1 MLKLNIDEL
10 KEKSTPRK
18 IELLKL
24 MSEENI
30 LLSHISRPESY
41 PDFSGHFLHT
51 VGEALL
57 IAMYRN
63 DCNMVEMLFK
73 NYFSASL
80 LQFQRLQPKEVE
92 SSWQSHGDLK
102 IAVTPLLELM
112 DISGYAYLLSDY
124 HETHGLKEPIIEAW
138 DEYFNHDQEESRLQ
152 FLANAVSFSE
162 AVFGVAPRDTNRI
175 RWKQII
181 SQRLSDVEREEIPP
195 DPNRITVD
203 PEPRTVP
210 IHQSP
215 LVRIFAR
222 HPSYLQSYD
231 GVDIFIAK
239 YVRQWENKKNLDF
252 KWQRRKDLEEEIC
265 REKSRAAGN
274 EES

>member
-1 MLKLNIDEL
+1 MLKLNVDEL
-10 KEKSTPRK
+10 KEKSTQRK

-41 PDFSGHFLHT
+41 PDFSGHFLDT

-63 DCNMVEMLFK
+63 DCNMVKMLFK
-73 NYFSASL
+73 NYFSASF
-80 LQFQRLQPKEVE
+80 LQFQRLKPKEVE
-92 SSWQSHGDLK
+92 SNWQSHGDLK
-102 IAVTPLLELM
+102 TAFTPLLELM

-124 HETHGLKEPIIEAW
+124 HETPGLTEPIIEAW
-138 DEYFNHDQEESRLQ
+138 DEYFNQDQIEASLQ
-152 FLANAVSFSE
+152 FLANAVSLSG
-162 AVFGVAPRDTNRI
+162 AVFVMAPRDTNRI

-203 PEPRTVP
+203 PEPRTAP

-231 GVDIFIAK
+231 GIDIFIAM
-239 YVRQWENKKNLDF
+239 YIRQREDGENLDF
-252 KWQRRKDLEEEIC
+252 GRRRRDLREEIG
-265 REKSRAAGN
+265 REKIRAAGN
-274 EES
+274 